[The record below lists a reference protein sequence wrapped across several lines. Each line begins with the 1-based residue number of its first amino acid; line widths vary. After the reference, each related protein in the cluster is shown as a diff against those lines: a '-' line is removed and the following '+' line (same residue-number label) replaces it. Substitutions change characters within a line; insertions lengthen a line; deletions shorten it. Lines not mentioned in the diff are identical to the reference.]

1 MRSTRSSKFG
11 TVHIDSTVHI
21 DNHRTEHADT
31 TVRSDRT
38 LRTGKTSRTARRS
51 AFATSGR
58 RTTRVSAVL
67 LATALALAVTGCGG
81 DDDNDGGSTK
91 PSARGDGG
99 STVTLPKLDGES
111 LEVAAVWTGGEQKNF
126 KKVLAEFEK
135 RTGAKVTFVPAQDPI
150 INFLGSKVAGGQ
162 PPDVALLPQPGA
174 IKQAVD
180 KGWAKPLGAEATK
193 ELAENYSQGW
203 QDIGKVGG
211 KQYGAYYKA
220 ANKSLIWYN
229 AKVFENAG
237 ASEPK
242 SWKDLLSTAQTVYD
256 SGVTPFSV
264 GGADGWT
271 LTDWFENVYLSQA
284 GPEKYD
290 QLAQHKIKWTDP
302 SVKQALTTLA
312 EIWGKKDY
320 VAGGAKGALGTAFP
334 ESVTQ
339 TFTGG
344 DQPKAGMVYEGDF
357 AQINIA
363 ETKAKIGTDAK
374 VFPFPAVGDTAPVVS
389 GGDAAVILDDSKAAQ
404 ALVTFLASP
413 DAATIQAE
421 LGGYLSPNKNV
432 PDSAY
437 PNEVQRTIAKSLVA
451 AGDDFRFDM
460 SDQAPQ
466 AFGGTPGKGEWK
478 ELQDF
483 LSNPK
488 DVARA
493 QQKLEA
499 AAAKAYG
506 GKG

>member
-1 MRSTRSSKFG
+1 MHST
-11 TVHIDSTVHI
+11 STTI
-21 DNHRTEHADT
+21 RTHRT
-31 TVRSDRT
+31 
-38 LRTGKTSRTARRS
+38 SRA
-51 AFATSGR
+51 AKAAA
-58 RTTRVSAVL
+58 AV
-67 LATALALAVTGCGG
+67 AAGALALSLTACGG
-81 DDDNDGGSTK
+81 SDDDKSGG
-91 PSARGDGG
+91 GDKSGGATAGG
-99 STVTLPKLDGES
+99 STVTLPKLNGAH

-180 KGWAKPLGAEATK
+180 KGWAKPLGPEAQAQ
-193 ELAENYSQGW
+193 LAKNYSQGW
-203 QDIGKVGG
+203 QDIGKVDG

-242 SWKDLLSTAQTVYD
+242 TWKDLLTTAQTVYD

-312 EIWGKKDY
+312 QIWSKKDY
-320 VAGGAKGALGTAFP
+320 LAGGPQGALQTEFP
-334 ESVTQ
+334 VSVTQ
-339 TFTGG
+339 TFSGG
-344 DQPKAGMVYEGDF
+344 DQPKAGMVFEGDF
-357 AQINIA
+357 AQVNIG
-363 ETKAKIGTDAK
+363 ETKAKVGTDAK
-374 VFPFPAVGDTAPVVS
+374 VFPFPAVGANAPVVS
-389 GGDAAVILDDSKAAQ
+389 GGDAAVILKDSKAAQ
-404 ALVTFLASP
+404 ALVTFLASS
-413 DAATIQAE
+413 DAATIQAK

-432 PDSAY
+432 PNSAY
-437 PNEVQRTIAKSLVA
+437 PNEVQRKIAQALIAS
-451 AGDDFRFDM
+451 GDNFRFDM

-478 ELQDF
+478 DLQDF
-483 LSNPK
+483 LKNPG
-488 DVARA
+488 DVAGTQA
-493 QQKLEA
+493 KLEKDA
-499 AAAKAYG
+499 AAAYG
-506 GKG
+506 NGS